1 MTTTTSQNTAL
12 LNFTGTGVRWVSL
25 MGPLQGSATILLDGV
40 SQGTVNLTAATN
52 LYQQTVWQ
60 TQGLPCAPH
69 TLTIS
74 AAPQSGQSVTL
85 DAFDIWIDGCP

>member
-1 MTTTTSQNTAL
+1 
-12 LNFTGTGVRWVSL
+12 

-40 SQGTVNLTAATN
+40 SQGTVSLTAATN
-52 LYQQTVWQ
+52 QYQQTVWQ

-69 TLTIS
+69 TFTVS
-74 AAPQSGQSVTL
+74 ATPQSGQSVTL